1 LASGHAE
8 RTPDISARAA
18 LGDATA
24 WIDSHAAPLG
34 AEPIPLAE
42 AAGRVLAQGA
52 IAAVDLPSFDRA
64 AIDGLAVCAD
74 DTAGASA
81 YNPLSGG
88 NLVSA
93 GDPLPAAADAIVPV
107 GRFERGPAG
116 NCEIIDAVAP
126 GSGIERKGSHFVSGA
141 TLLKAGRRILDG
153 DIGLLAAA
161 GVAHLH
167 VIGRPRV
174 RCFVVAR
181 AATALEDANGP
192 LLRALIER
200 DGGIFT
206 DLRHIARDR
215 AAIAAALARADAD
228 VILVAGGTGWGPDDA
243 TAAAL
248 AEAGELAIHGVAV
261 NPGESVGLGRTDTGA
276 PVFLLPGAP
285 AACLWAYEFFAG
297 RAIRRLGGRNPALPY
312 RLRDMTT
319 ARKIVSS
326 IGMTEI
332 YPVRCLSHDRVE
344 PVASFAEAGIGALAR
359 ADGFVIMPE
368 GSEGV
373 PEGAVVTVHLREDF
387 DMP

>member
-8 RTPDISARAA
+8 RTPDISARTAI
-18 LGDATA
+18 GDAAA
-24 WIDSHAAPLG
+24 WIDEHVAPLG

-42 AAGRVLAQGA
+42 AAGRVLAQDV
-52 IAAVDLPSFDRA
+52 IAAVDLPPFDRA
-64 AIDGLAVCAD
+64 AIDGLAVRAD

-88 NLVSA
+88 ILVSA
-93 GDPLPAAADAIVPV
+93 GDPLPSAADAIVPL

-116 NCEIIDAVAP
+116 SAEIIDAVAP
-126 GSGIERKGSHFVSGA
+126 GNGIERKGSHFAKGA
-141 TLLKAGRRILDG
+141 TLLKAGRRILAG

-161 GVAHLH
+161 GVAHLD

-181 AATALEDANGP
+181 TVAALEDANGP

-200 DGGIFT
+200 DGGIVT
-206 DLRHIARDR
+206 ELRPIARDR
-215 AAIAAALARADAD
+215 AAIRAALAGTGAD
-228 VILVAGGTGWGPDDA
+228 VILVAGGTGWGPHDA

-261 NPGESVGLGRTDTGA
+261 NPGESAGLGRTDTGV

-285 AACLWAYEFFAG
+285 TACLWAYEFFAG

-312 RLRDMTT
+312 RVRAMTT

-326 IGMTEI
+326 IGMTEVC
-332 YPVRCLSHDRVE
+332 PVRCLSHDRVE
-344 PVASFAEAGIGALAR
+344 PVASFAEAGLGALAR

-373 PEGAVVTVHLREDF
+373 PEAAVVTVHLREDF
-387 DMP
+387 DVP